1 MLAADA
7 AAMLRSIQGVVGI
20 RFVTALGSLTCRQ
33 SAVYG
38 LQPAGAHHFEQTREV
53 KQQATE
59 ARQEICHSTD
69 GCNTCLHQKQ
79 MQFQQSASMQ
89 IRSGQIIDFKGR
101 LMQIQKYQHTQGS
114 GRQLGNVQA
123 SSDFMIRVIPA
134 FVHVIRC
141 SVF

>member
-59 ARQEICHSTD
+59 
-69 GCNTCLHQKQ
+69 
-79 MQFQQSASMQ
+79 